1 MSIKFDFKGFQKLQN
16 DLKKIEQ
23 KVKNPSISLN
33 EIFTTKFMK
42 TNTPYGSFED
52 MMQAG
57 NFDISSS
64 EAFEKIPDKDLNIFI
79 SKNTKYKSWQ
89 ELLDDAI
96 SQYVFS

>member
-16 DLKKIEQ
+16 DLKKISK
-23 KVKNPSISLN
+23 KVNKSSISFDKV
-33 EIFTTKFMK
+33 FTSKFMK
-42 TNTPYGSFED
+42 INTPYSSFDD

-64 EAFEKIPDKDLNIFI
+64 EAFENIPDKDLDVFI

-89 ELLDDAI
+89 ELLDDAV
-96 SQYVFS
+96 SQYIFS